1 MKKILTLVTV
11 FYSALLYG
19 QVDSAKLMIE
29 RIESKMNY
37 QSGEVKLGDDIG
49 TLIVPEQFS
58 YIDSAQATFVI
69 KDLWGN
75 PSGTGTLGMLVPKST
90 GVAADNAWAFI
101 ITYDEMGHVKDDDA
115 DDINYND
122 LLSDMKEDISKEN
135 EERVK
140 AGYSKYELV
149 GWASTPFYDKDKK
162 VLHWAKEIKF
172 DGNSNNTLNYNVR
185 ILGRKGVLVLNAV
198 SAIDQLGEVKKNID
212 PVLSSFSYADGN
224 RYSDFNPEID
234 DVAAWTIGGLVA
246 GKVLA
251 KVGVFAFLLKYIKLI
266 GIALASLGGAAWKWF
281 RRKTE
286 PPVVKDIS
294 DSVS

>member
-1 MKKILTLVTV
+1 MKKLLTLTFV
-11 FYSALLYG
+11 FCSALSFG
-19 QVDSAKLMIE
+19 QVDSAKLLIE

-37 QSGEVKLGDDIG
+37 QSGEIKLGADIG
-49 TLIVPEQFS
+49 TLVVPEQFS
-58 YIDSAQATFVI
+58 YIDSAQANYVI

-75 PSGTGTLGMLVPKST
+75 PSGSGTLGMLVPKST
-90 GVAADNAWAFI
+90 GVAAGDAWAFI

-115 DDINYND
+115 GDINYDD
-122 LLSDMKEDISKEN
+122 LLNEIKEDIKKAN

-140 AGYSKYELV
+140 AGYSTYELV

-172 DGNSNNTLNYNVR
+172 SENEYNTLNYNVR

-198 SAIDQLGEVKKNID
+198 SSMDQLAEVKKNIE

-224 RYSDFNPEID
+224 RYSDFNPDID
-234 DVAAWTIGGLVA
+234 EVAAWTIGGLVA

-251 KVGVFAFLLKYIKLI
+251 KAGLFALFLKYIKVI
-266 GIALASLGGAAWKWF
+266 GLALAGLGGAAWKWF
-281 RRKTE
+281 KRKTE

-294 DSVS
+294 ENA

>member
-1 MKKILTLVTV
+1 MKKILVLVFG
-11 FYSALLYG
+11 FYSVYSFS
-19 QVDSAKLMIE
+19 QVDSTKLFIE
-29 RIESKMNY
+29 KLESQMNY
-37 QSGEVKLGDDIG
+37 QSGEIKLGDDIG
-49 TLIVPEQFS
+49 TLIVPDQFS

-69 KDLWGN
+69 KNLWGN
-75 PSGTGTLGMLVPKST
+75 PSGSGTLGMLVPKST

-115 DDINYND
+115 DNINYDD
-122 LLSDMKEDISKEN
+122 LLKEIREDISKEN

-162 VLHWAKEIKF
+162 VLHWAKEMKF
-172 DGNSNNTLNYNVR
+172 DGNQINTLNYNVR

-198 SAIDQLGEVKKNID
+198 SSIDQLSEVKKNID
-212 PVLSSFSYADGN
+212 PVLSSFNYADGN
-224 RYSDFNPEID
+224 RYTDFNPEID
-234 DVAAWTIGGLVA
+234 EVAAWTIGGLVA

-251 KVGVFAFLLKYIKLI
+251 KVGIFAFLLKYIKLI
-266 GIALASLGGAAWKWF
+266 GIALAGLGGAAWKWF
-281 RRKTE
+281 KRKTE

-294 DSVS
+294 DSAS